1 MTAPIDNAPIIAIS
15 GKSGC
20 GNTTV
25 SRLLAERL
33 GYSLVNYTFRNL
45 ASERGVGLSDII
57 ALAEDDYTYD
67 RLVDARQVELA
78 RRGRCVIGSRLA
90 IWMLPDA
97 VLRVYLTAG
106 LHARAERIMMREGGD
121 EASVRAFTQD
131 RDEKDH
137 QRYRRIYGIDN
148 NDFSFADLIFNTER
162 FDPASIVEILVA
174 ALKTKVELV

>member
-1 MTAPIDNAPIIAIS
+1 MIDSSERAPIIAIS

-45 ASERGVGLSDII
+45 AAERGLGLSDII
-57 ALAEDDYTYD
+57 ALAEDDYSYD

-97 VLRVYLTAG
+97 LLRVYLTAG
-106 LHARAERIMMREGGD
+106 LHARTERIISREGGD
-121 EASVRAFTQD
+121 EASVRSFTQD

-162 FDPASIVEILVA
+162 FDPASIVEIIAA
-174 ALKTKVELV
+174 ALETKI